1 MKILF
6 CSKLK
11 YIFLLGAFL
20 FLVKF
25 SLLAQNTE
33 ILYLSGKGTDDA
45 VMWNFYCTAGNNS
58 GKWTQIP
65 VPSNWE
71 FHGFGQFT
79 YGHDKKR
86 INESGIYHH
95 KFVIPNSWN
104 GKKVN
109 IVFDGSMTD
118 TEVQVN
124 GKKAGA
130 IHQGAFYCFRYDITN
145 LLKYGKENF
154 LEVTVHKS
162 SSNESVEAAE
172 RKADFWVFGG
182 IFRPVWLEV
191 LPENH
196 IERVAIDAKC
206 NGQFRMNVYLKNK
219 IPKGELIAQVK
230 TLDGNLYGKAIR
242 LEVKNQDS
250 LCLSADYLNPALW
263 SSEFPNRYMVEV
275 SLLKGNKVQHCITEK
290 FGFRTAELRP
300 GDGFYINGV
309 KVKFKGVNRH
319 THWPTSGRAS
329 NYRLSLNDIL
339 LIKEMN
345 MNAVRM
351 SHYPPDRHFLEICD
365 SLGLYVIDEL
375 TAWQYP
381 PYETQ
386 IGKEKVKELI
396 WRDVNHPSIIMWT
409 NGNEGGF
416 NFDLL
421 PEYAHYDIQK
431 RLVCHPWLEEEYVNT
446 THYPSYGVGTNFLF
460 QGNKVFFPTECIH
473 GLYDGGHGAGLDD
486 FWKLMQENPLS
497 AGCFLWDFADQ
508 AVLRNDKND
517 IMDTDKDHGADGI
530 VGPYREKEG
539 SFYTIK
545 EIWSP
550 VYLEGTSYLPLTF
563 DGTIKVQNRYHFTN
577 LNQCSF
583 KAEWVKFDYH
593 KKTSEKLETE
603 VVVPDVAPGL
613 SGYLK
618 VELPSDFKMYDALF
632 LTAIDCYGKN
642 IYTWTRTITSAQD
655 YASKLVKV
663 GQGNVVQEKQGEI
676 TIFRVGNTNLV
687 IDRSTGLIQNIS
699 VNGQC
704 LSLKNGPRFTTD
716 ELELI
721 DTKQMNDAIQFV
733 YRRKGSNN
741 SKSRTIIQMSLL
753 PSGWV
758 EIEYTFDLGGYYDHI
773 GLTFDYPE
781 EKVKHVKWLGN
792 GPYRV
797 WKNRLKGVTF
807 NIWEKDYNNT
817 VTGESWKYPEFKG
830 FHSNLYAADI
840 QTEEGSVQIVGASSD
855 LYLHLFTPDV
865 PKGRS
870 NNNTIGKFPD
880 GQLSIL
886 NAISPIGTKFKQPK
900 DLGPQGQQNY
910 YHQSGHANPLKGKF
924 YIRYAPQEK
933 MTGLRE
939 DNIGV
944 CTSVN
949 NVELLQK
956 SGSSF
961 IEVGIRDFFIPDK
974 SDAEF
979 ELNLMK
985 AKQTAL
991 PAFAGNSFYPGDMKL
1006 VGPDVDFTRI
1016 LNYTEVVMRRAKRT
1030 GTKILVLGS
1039 GGARRIPDGFDSG
1052 VAQRQ
1057 FVDLCKDI
1065 AKLGQKYDVTVVI
1078 EPLRKKETNFI
1089 NTVREGLKIVK
1100 SVNHPN
1106 FRLLADFY
1114 HMACEGEDPEAIVE
1128 AGEELYH
1135 CHIAEEAGRTAP
1147 GIKGDDF
1154 TPYLKSLRK
1163 INYKGCISLECNWKN
1178 LEDDVVD
1185 AVSEVRRQI
1194 LSVSR

>member
-1 MKILF
+1 MK
-6 CSKLK
+6 KLSFSNLK
-11 YIFLLGAFL
+11 HVFSLGIFL

-25 SLLAQNTE
+25 SLSAQNTE
-33 ILYLSGKGTDDA
+33 VSYLSGKGTDDA
-45 VMWNFYCTAGNNS
+45 VMWDFYCTAGNNS

-65 VPSNWE
+65 VPPNWE

-79 YGHDKKR
+79 YGHDKNR
-86 INESGIYHH
+86 VNESGLYRY
-95 KFVIPNSWN
+95 KFVVPNKWK

-109 IVFDGSMTD
+109 IVFEGSMTD
-118 TEVQVN
+118 TEVHLN
-124 GKKAGA
+124 GKKAGP
-130 IHQGAFYCFRYDITN
+130 IHQGAFYCFRYDITD

-172 RKADFWVFGG
+172 RKADFWVLGG
-182 IFRPVWLEV
+182 IFRPVWLEA

-206 NGQFRMNVYLKNK
+206 TGQFRMNVYLGNK
-219 IPKGELIAQVK
+219 ISNAEVIAQVK
-230 TLDGNLYGKAIR
+230 TLDGKSYGKEIR
-242 LEVKNQDS
+242 SEVKNQDS
-250 LCLSADYLNPALW
+250 LCLSAEYLDPALW

-275 SLLKGNKVQHCITEK
+275 SLVKGNKVQHRIIEK

-300 GDGFYINGV
+300 GDGFYVNNV
-309 KVKFKGVNRH
+309 KIKFKGVNRH

-329 NYRLSLNDIL
+329 NYKLSLNDAL

-351 SHYPPDRHFLEICD
+351 SHYPPDRHFLDICD

-381 PYETQ
+381 PYETS
-386 IGKEKVKELI
+386 IGKEKVRELI
-396 WRDVNHPSIIMWT
+396 SRDVNHPSVVIWT

-421 PEYAHYDIQK
+421 PEFAHYDIQK
-431 RLVCHPWLEEEYVNT
+431 RAVCHPWLEEEHVNT
-446 THYPSYGVGTNFLF
+446 AHYPSYGIGTNFLF

-486 FWKLMQENPLS
+486 FWRLMQENPLS

-508 AVLRNDKND
+508 AVLRKDRNNM
-517 IMDTDKDHGADGI
+517 MDTDKDHGADGI

-550 VYLEGTSYLPLTF
+550 VYLEGTSYLPPTF

-577 LNQCSF
+577 LKECSF
-583 KAEWVKFDYH
+583 KAEWVKFDYQRR
-593 KKTSEKLETE
+593 TSEKLETE
-603 VVVPDVAPGL
+603 VIVPDVSPGL

-618 VELPSDFKMYDALF
+618 IKLPSDFKLYDALF
-632 LTAIDCYGKN
+632 LTATDCYGKN

-655 YASKLVKV
+655 YAARLVNA
-663 GQGNVVQEKQGEI
+663 GQGNVIQEE
-676 TIFRVGNTNLV
+676 VGKTVSFKVDKTDLIV
-687 IDRSTGLIQNIS
+687 DKTTGMIKNIC
-699 VNGQC
+699 VGGKG

-716 ELELI
+716 DLELF
-721 DTKQMNDAIQFV
+721 DTKQINNGIQFV
-733 YRRKGSNN
+733 YRRKGSNH

-753 PSGWV
+753 PSGWI
-758 EIEYTFDLGGYYDHI
+758 EIEYAYI

-781 EKVKHVKWLGN
+781 EKVKRVKWLGN

-807 NIWEKDYNNT
+807 NIWEKKYNNT
-817 VTGESWKYPEFKG
+817 VTGESWEYPEFKG
-830 FHSNLYAADI
+830 FHSNLYVADL
-840 QTEEGSVQIVGASSD
+840 QTEEGQIQIVGASND
-855 LYLHLFTPDV
+855 IYLHLFTPDV
-865 PKGRS
+865 PKGRT
-870 NNNTIGKFPD
+870 NNNTVGKFPD

-886 NAISPIGTKFKQPK
+886 NAISPIGTKFKQSK

-910 YHQSGHANPLKGKF
+910 FHQSGHADPLRGKF
-924 YIRYAPQEK
+924 YIRYVPQESV
-933 MTGLRE
+933 TGLQN
-939 DNIGV
+939 DKVGV

-949 NVELLQK
+949 NAGILQQ
-956 SGSSF
+956 SESSF
-961 IEVGIRDFFIPDK
+961 IEVGIQNFFIPDK

-979 ELNLMK
+979 EINLMK

-991 PAFAGNSFYPGDMKL
+991 PVFAGNNFYPGDLKL
-1006 VGPDVDFTRI
+1006 VGPDVDLPKI
-1016 LNYTEVVMRRAKRT
+1016 LHYTEVVMKRAKLT
-1030 GTKILVLGS
+1030 GVKILVLGS
-1039 GGARRIPDGFDSG
+1039 GGARRIPDGFDRK
-1052 VAQRQ
+1052 VAEIQ
-1057 FVDLCKDI
+1057 FVDLCKEV
-1065 AKLGQKYDVTVVI
+1065 AKLGQKYNLTVVV
-1078 EPLRKKETNFI
+1078 EPLRKQETNFI

-1100 SVNHPN
+1100 SIDHPN
-1106 FRLLADFY
+1106 FKLLADFY

-1135 CHIAEEAGRTAP
+1135 CHIAEKAERTAP

-1154 TPYLKSLRK
+1154 TPYFRALKR
-1163 INYKGCISLECNWKN
+1163 INYKGCISLECHWKN
-1178 LEDDVVD
+1178 LEDEVVD
-1185 AVSEVRRQI
+1185 AVDEVRKQI
-1194 LSVSR
+1194 ISVSE